1 MFTGWP
7 TPSYRWFKEI
17 YKNDTLVEQEVDPLK
32 DARITISGG
41 QLIVNNP
48 DPVTDRGKY
57 FCKAR
62 NSFGTIRSRCLA
74 YQKLQMLV
82 YRHL

>member
-1 MFTGWP
+1 M
-7 TPSYRWFKEI
+7 
-17 YKNDTLVEQEVDPLK
+17 EQEVDPLK

-62 NSFGTIRSRCLA
+62 NSFGSIRSRSVGFFVVFTLA
-74 YQKLQMLV
+74 LVDLGKAGVSKLGLALV
-82 YRHL
+82 QILA